1 MIYIFTEANDDPSSR
16 VFFALRNYDTE
27 VLRINLDSNYV
38 GFSFCL
44 DGFNETRMKIF
55 YEGNERIIE
64 SNDVFWFR
72 RGNLGSYLFMNNEKN
87 AKFVDFIADEKR
99 ALEVFI
105 TKILMKR
112 HYCLGNANLHNIGKL
127 EVLLAAKSVGLPIP
141 KSIVTY
147 DRTVLIETG
156 ISKFVCKPFSDVLIM
171 ESGNCVYH
179 SFIEEYKVTDLQD
192 YFGNSLF
199 QESIDFE
206 YEIRLLCVE
215 RKIFAAKSIH
225 KKRGHI
231 DTRHLSN
238 AGVHYSKI
246 VLNEVIQQSLFRLC
260 ESLQTNFGV
269 IDFLVDK
276 EGTLWFTDFNPCGQ
290 YDEIFEYC
298 YPDIND
304 YIANLLYEKGIN
316 K

>member
-1 MIYIFTEANDDPSSR
+1 MIYIFTEVNDEPSTR
-16 VFFALRNYDTE
+16 VFNALCNYNVE
-27 VLRINLDSNYV
+27 VVRVNLDENYV
-38 GFSFCL
+38 GFSFSI
-44 DGFNETRMKIF
+44 DGLNESVMKIL
-55 YEGNERIIE
+55 YDGIERIIE
-64 SNDVFWFR
+64 TNDVFWFR
-72 RGNLGSYLFMNNEKN
+72 RGNIGSYLFLSNEEKL
-87 AKFVDFIADEKR
+87 KFVDFIADEKK
-99 ALEVFI
+99 ALDVFL
-105 TKILMKR
+105 TKVFMQN
-112 HYCLGNANLHNIGKL
+112 HYCLGNANLHSIGKL
-127 EVLLAAKSVGLPIP
+127 EVLFAAKSVGLPIP

-147 DRTVLIETG
+147 DRTVLVETG
-156 ISKFVCKPFSDVLIM
+156 IRKFVCKPLSDVLIM

-179 SFIEEYKVTDLQD
+179 SFIEEYNVTDLQD

-215 RKIFAAKSIH
+215 RKVFATKSIH

-238 AGVHYSKI
+238 AQVNYSKI
-246 VLNEVIQQSLFRLC
+246 ALNEVIQQSIFRLC

-298 YPDIND
+298 YPDVND